1 VRIVG
6 DDFNTVWDGVLLRI
20 SESVDPTRDTLGM
33 VVTVDKPYEVV
44 IPGIRPPLL
53 KGMYASVEFLSQPK
67 NMLVIPR
74 RALHEDRVYVV
85 SKDNTLSI
93 RPVQISYS
101 QGQLAV
107 IKEGLKEG
115 DKMITSDLVPVIE
128 GIKLELVESD
138 AFQKE
143 MAALALGTK

>member
-1 VRIVG
+1 
-6 DDFNTVWDGVLLRI
+6 
-20 SESVDPTRDTLGM
+20 
-33 VVTVDKPYEVV
+33 
-44 IPGIRPPLL
+44 
-53 KGMYASVEFLSQPK
+53 
-67 NMLVIPR
+67 
-74 RALHEDRVYVV
+74 VV